1 MKLFWLDLVD
11 RLFERETLVVIG
23 ALYLLQAGY
32 VTDVIEAV
40 TLMVTV
46 TSFIAGRSY
55 VKANEKTLN

>member
-1 MKLFWLDLVD
+1 MKLFLLDFVD

-32 VTDVIEAV
+32 VTDVIEAA
-40 TLMVTV
+40 TLSITV
-46 TSFIAGRSY
+46 TSLIAGRSY